1 MRNPAITMRHLI
13 AMLAALAMAFSLSSC
28 AETDVEET
36 DPVANGVNAD
46 IGPVQVRSLLIVTAA
61 EGQPGRLLG
70 TLSNTAE
77 EPTEVTITDANSEV
91 TVTVD
96 GGTDYGF
103 DTNAHQL
110 PTVTEP
116 PGSRV
121 PVTVT
126 VRSESTELLV
136 PVFDGTLEPYRQYL
150 PPGAPSPNASEPAS
164 GTPSP

>member
-1 MRNPAITMRHLI
+1 MRKPGTALRHLL
-13 AMLAALAMAFSLSSC
+13 AVLAALAMAFTLSSC

-46 IGPVQVRSLLIVTAA
+46 IGPMQVRSLLIVAAA

-70 TLSNTAE
+70 TLSNTAD

-103 DTNAHQL
+103 DTNPHQL
-110 PTVTEP
+110 PTVAEP

-126 VRSESTELLV
+126 VGSESTELLV